1 MATGWNGR
9 TELEKFAKR
18 IQYLEDQVK
27 ALAAQPTTIP
37 NVDVAPAATY
47 VGNVWM
53 LSDGRLQVRR
63 RDGSVREIAM
73 TAAASTTSG
82 TTQAP
87 IAAQLVSHRDTWA
100 AAWSQTY
107 RGNGAQRSESL
118 LHVGSSGDSFN
129 GTQTALI
136 GWPYATIATAL
147 TGAVIQAVE
156 IFLYATHCYWNG
168 GSDVF
173 FASQFNTAA
182 PGTLSGINTG
192 VLSSGHVRGSDEGG
206 SGVWLRVDN
215 NFGAY
220 LRDGSSRGVALVPP
234 SSNVSFYAIMG
245 GVGSGIPAPQI
256 RITYLK

>member
-1 MATGWNGR
+1 MAVPWNGR
-9 TELEKFAKR
+9 DEVEKLAKR
-18 IQYLEDQVK
+18 IVYLEDQVK
-27 ALAAQPTTIP
+27 ALAAAPTTVP
-37 NVDVAPAATY
+37 NVDVAPAATF

-63 RDGSVREIAM
+63 RDGTVREIAM
-73 TAAASTTSG
+73 TAAGSTTSG
-82 TTQAP
+82 TTQTP
-87 IAAQLVSHRDTWA
+87 VPPQLTTRQTTWA

-107 RGNGAQRSESL
+107 RGNGAQRSETT

-129 GTQTALI
+129 GVQTALI

-147 TGAVIQAVE
+147 SGAVIQAVE
-156 IFLYATHCYWNG
+156 VFLYTTHCYWNN

-192 VLSSGHVRGSDEGG
+192 VLSSAHVRGSDQGG
-206 SGVWLRVDN
+206 SGQWCRVDN
-215 NFGAY
+215 NFGAF
-220 LRDGSSRGVALVPP
+220 LRDGTSRGMALVPP
-234 SSNVSFYAIMG
+234 SANLSYYAILG
-245 GVGSGIPAPQI
+245 GVGSGVPAPSI